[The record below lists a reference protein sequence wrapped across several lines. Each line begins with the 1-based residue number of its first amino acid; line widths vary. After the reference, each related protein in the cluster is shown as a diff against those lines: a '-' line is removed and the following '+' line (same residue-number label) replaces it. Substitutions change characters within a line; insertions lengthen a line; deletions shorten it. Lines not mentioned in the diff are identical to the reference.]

1 MQLSITQSQA
11 IIIKNSLNMM
21 QKYIKELYN
30 TELLSSSKE
39 LGEIDNL
46 FDKLSV
52 LSDTSRA
59 DDFYKQT
66 NQSSSY
72 SYNLDKRI
80 YNAGDIKTKRIKHG
94 KDLDIL

>member
-1 MQLSITQSQA
+1 MQLSITQFQA
-11 IIIKNSLNMM
+11 DLIKNSLNMM

-59 DDFYKQT
+59 DDFYKQPS
-66 NQSSSY
+66 NR
-72 SYNLDKRI
+72 N
-80 YNAGDIKTKRIKHG
+80 G
-94 KDLDIL
+94 KDLDSL